1 MERTKRPNPTNS
13 NEGNFILP
21 SVIGGLIGLGVTVV
35 LLLVLPLLIL
45 GLEDPNSFVLPSV
58 CLCALVGNASGG
70 FVSASKSRDNI
81 FMSVLISLATAILPV
96 ILISFFVTGDLSLA
110 SLIAVLLST
119 IAGNALAALSVTKF
133 AKSKRRKMK
142 SVMKRR

>member
-1 MERTKRPNPTNS
+1 MERTKRANPTNGHES
-13 NEGNFILP
+13 RFPLQ
-21 SVIGGLIGLGVTVV
+21 SVIGGLIGFGVTVV
-35 LLLVLPLLIL
+35 LLLALPFLVL
-45 GLEDPNSFVLPSV
+45 GFEDPNSFVLPSV
-58 CLCALVGNASGG
+58 CLCTFIGNAVGG

-81 FMSVLISLATAILPV
+81 IMSVLISLATAILPV
-96 ILISFFVTGDLSLA
+96 ILVSFFVTGDLSLA

-119 IAGNALAALSVTKF
+119 VAGNALAALSVTKF